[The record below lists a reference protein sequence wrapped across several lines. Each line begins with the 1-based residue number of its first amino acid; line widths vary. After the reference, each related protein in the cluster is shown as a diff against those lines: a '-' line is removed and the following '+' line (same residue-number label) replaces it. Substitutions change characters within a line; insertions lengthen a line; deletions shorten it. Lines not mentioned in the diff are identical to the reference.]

1 MGLIDDLYA
10 EINGHNSAI
19 DANNA
24 KISRLEVVKKDIAD
38 AKDEADQLKT
48 NWNDN
53 FVTAFAADGTW
64 YGTNKNTVVECS
76 QDYVPPA
83 YDTYIDN
90 TDAVLDAICD
100 KITALKAENNDHYGA
115 IGWLNSRIQS
125 LLNEIEKKVN

>member
-53 FVTAFAADGTW
+53 FVTAFAADGT
-64 YGTNKNTVVECS
+64 
-76 QDYVPPA
+76 
-83 YDTYIDN
+83 
-90 TDAVLDAICD
+90 
-100 KITALKAENNDHYGA
+100 AL
-115 IGWLNSRIQS
+115 IRIQ
-125 LLNEIEKKVN
+125 

>member
-19 DANNA
+19 DANLA
-24 KISRLEVVKKDIAD
+24 KISRLEAVKKDIAD
-38 AKDEADQLKT
+38 AKDEVDQLKK

-53 FVTAFAADGTW
+53 VATPFAADGTW
-64 YGTNKNTVVECS
+64 YGTNKTTVVECT

-83 YDTYIDN
+83 YDTYIENIDV
-90 TDAVLDAICD
+90 VLDAICD

-115 IGWLNSRIQS
+115 IGWLRSRIQS
-125 LLNEIEKKVN
+125 LINEAEKHFN